1 MGGGVQFHLVHLG
14 VVLVVH
20 LGGGWGRPVSPCTFG
35 GSTSNPFG
43 GWGWR
48 HPVSPCTFG
57 DSTSSTFG
65 RGGGPILVL

>member
-35 GSTSNPFG
+35 GSTTTSSPFG
-43 GWGWR
+43 GW
-48 HPVSPCTFG
+48 VAA
-57 DSTSSTFG
+57 SSFALYFWG
-65 RGGGPILVL
+65 